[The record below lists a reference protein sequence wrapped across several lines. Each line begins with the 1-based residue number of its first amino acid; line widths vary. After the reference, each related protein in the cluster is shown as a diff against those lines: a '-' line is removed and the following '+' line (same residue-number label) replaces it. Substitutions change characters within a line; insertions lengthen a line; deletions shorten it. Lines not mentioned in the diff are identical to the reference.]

1 MKGQSSQDYLT
12 CTKEMCC
19 ARIIVT
25 AVTLFG
31 SALQGELMEEQE
43 QRGLL
48 PVSKLELQPTVVKKE
63 WLQQGAENNMTACH
77 LCSSLKTTQ
86 LLESN

>member
-1 MKGQSSQDYLT
+1 MDEGIEQPGLPDMQKG
-12 CTKEMCC
+12 KVVCC

-31 SALQGELMEEQE
+31 SAPQGDLMKERE

-48 PVSKLELQPTVVKKE
+48 PVSGLESQSSAVKT
-63 WLQQGAENNMTACH
+63 WLQRAANNMTACH
-77 LCSSLKTTQ
+77 L
-86 LLESN
+86 

>member
-1 MKGQSSQDYLT
+1 MKGQSSQDYPT
-12 CTKEMCC
+12 CAKEKRCVC
-19 ARIIVT
+19 ARTIVT

-48 PVSKLELQPTVVKKE
+48 PVSKLELQPTAVKKK

-77 LCSSLKTTQ
+77 L
-86 LLESN
+86 